1 MLKDITLGQFFP
13 GNSILHRIDPRIKII
28 LTILFIALVF
38 LAKGVFSYILVL
50 VFTTLLVIIS
60 QIPFKTIIKS
70 LKPIVF
76 ILIFTAILNIFWT
89 AGDNLLFS
97 FGFIKVYRE
106 GIEFAVLM
114 LIRIVSLLTG
124 TSVILTYT
132 TSPIMLTDGL
142 ERLLSPLKYIK
153 VPVHEFSLMMT
164 IALRFIPTLIDET
177 DKIMSAQKSRGAD
190 FSSGSIIDRAK
201 ALIPVLIPLFIS
213 SFRRADELAT
223 AMECRC
229 YNGGDNRTKMNTTKL
244 GFPDIFVLVMFVLVG
259 AAVIFVNSIG
269 TVL

>member
-13 GNSILHRIDPRIKII
+13 GNSILHKLDPRIKLI

-38 LAKGVFSYILVL
+38 LASGVLSYILVL
-50 VFTTLLVIIS
+50 LFTALIVIIS
-60 QIPFKTIIKS
+60 KIPFKTIVKS

-76 ILIFTAILNIFWT
+76 ILIFTSFLNIFWT
-89 AGDNLLFS
+89 VGENLVFS
-97 FGFIKVYRE
+97 FGIIKIYRE

-114 LIRIVSLLTG
+114 VIRIVSLLTG

-142 ERLLSPLKYIK
+142 ERLLSPLKYLK

-177 DKIMSAQKSRGAD
+177 DKIMNAQKSRGAD
-190 FSSGSIIDRAK
+190 FSTGSIIDRAK
-201 ALIPVLIPLFIS
+201 SLIPVLIPLFIS

-229 YNGGDNRTKMNTTKL
+229 YNGGENRTKMNTPKL
-244 GFPDIFVLVMFVLVG
+244 TLLDILVVAVFILAGV
-259 AAVIFVNSIG
+259 AVIIVNNVG
-269 TVL
+269 GLL

>member
-13 GNSILHRIDPRIKII
+13 GDSILHRLDPRIKII

-38 LAKGVFSYILVL
+38 LAGGIFSYLLIL
-50 VFTTLLVIIS
+50 VFTALLVIIS
-60 QIPFKTIIKS
+60 KIPFKTIIKS

-76 ILIFTAILNIFWT
+76 ILIFTAFLNIFWT
-89 AGDNLLFS
+89 VGDNLLFS
-97 FGFIKVYRE
+97 FGIIKIYRE
-106 GIEFAVLM
+106 GIEFAILM

-142 ERLLSPLKYIK
+142 ERLLSPLKYLK

-201 ALIPVLIPLFIS
+201 SLIPVLIPLFIS

-229 YNGGDNRTKMNTTKL
+229 YNGGDNRTKMNTPKL
-244 GFPDIFVLVMFVLVG
+244 RLLDIIVVAVFIFAGVAIVIINNLGAVL
-259 AAVIFVNSIG
+259 
-269 TVL
+269 